1 VPWPGGSAARGG
13 GGAVRLS
20 LSSFFFGSGGF
31 ASIGFTSATG
41 GALLT
46 LETLITNSLFPTF
59 AVGQW
64 GVRQQ
69 GVGKSGA
76 AICGNRGG
84 LETVVNAPS
93 RTSLQLKRIPHSS
106 LPREIVMFADVL
118 LRVQRRSSRR

>member
-1 VPWPGGSAARGG
+1 LPRSALPLRPV
-13 GGAVRLS
+13 VRCSRLKRS
-20 LSSFFFGSGGF
+20 LQ
-31 ASIGFTSATG
+31 IPCFT
-41 GALLT
+41 T
-46 LETLITNSLFPTF
+46 L

-76 AICGNRGG
+76 AICSNRGG
-84 LETVVNAPS
+84 SETVVNAPS
-93 RTSLQLKRIPHSS
+93 RTSLQLKRNTHSS